1 MRMKISKKLAQ
12 EINDQINKE
21 FFSEYYY
28 LSMAAY
34 LESENLPG
42 FANFFVVQ
50 AQEEHF
56 HAMKLYQYVNERGA
70 RVELDTIEKPKG
82 DFISIQEVFEL
93 AYEHE
98 IYVSG
103 RINNLMDIA
112 IADNDHASRGFL
124 QWFVD
129 EQVEEEASMEDYVN
143 RLTRMGD
150 DSYGILMLDK
160 ELAGRVFTPPVT
172 TK

>member
-1 MRMKISKKLAQ
+1 MKISAELAQ

-21 FFSEYYY
+21 LFSEYYY

-56 HAMKLYQYVNERGA
+56 HAMKFYQYLNERGA
-70 RVELDTIEKPKG
+70 RVHLEAIEKPKS
-82 DFISIQEVFEL
+82 DFESALEVFEL

-98 IYVSG
+98 VFVSEL
-103 RINNLMDIA
+103 INKLMDIA
-112 IADNDHASRGFL
+112 ISDKDHASKGFL

-129 EQVEEEASMEDYVN
+129 EQVEEESSMEGYINHLN
-143 RLTRMGD
+143 RIGD
-150 DSYGILMLDK
+150 NSYGILMLDK
-160 ELAGRVFTPPVT
+160 ELAGRVFTPPAT
-172 TK
+172 TQN